1 MDLVLSKEAINSIIA
16 ILDEDLL
23 RAGADCVLLVDRSGN
38 LIVNR
43 GDPANLDVVALA
55 ALSAANFGAT
65 AEIAK
70 LIGED
75 DFALLFHKGKNE
87 NIHFTKVGRGFIL
100 ITLFGKDVS
109 LGVIRLKTVKVTEDL
124 LPILGGRRYK
134 NQSSI

>member
-87 NIHFTKVGRGFIL
+87 NIHFTKVGGGFIL

-109 LGVIRLKTVKVTEDL
+109 LGVIRLKTAKVTEDL
-124 LPILGGRRYK
+124 LPILGGE
-134 NQSSI
+134 Q

>member
-16 ILDEDLL
+16 IIDEDLL

-75 DFALLFHKGKNE
+75 DFTLLFHKGKNE
-87 NIHFTKVGRGFIL
+87 NIHFTKVGKGFIL

-109 LGVIRLKTVKVTEDL
+109 LGVIRLKTAKVTEDL
-124 LPILGGRRYK
+124 LPVLAGE
-134 NQSSI
+134 Q

>member
-23 RAGADCVLLVDRSGN
+23 RAGADCALLVDRSGN

-75 DFALLFHKGKNE
+75 DFALLFHKGRNE

-100 ITLFGKDVS
+100 ITLFGKDIS
-109 LGVIRLKTVKVTEDL
+109 LGVIRLKTAKVTDDL
-124 LPILGGRRYK
+124 LPLLGAE
-134 NQSSI
+134 Q

>member
-1 MDLVLSKEAINSIIA
+1 MDLVLSKEAIDNIINV
-16 ILDEDLL
+16 LDEDLL
-23 RAGADCVLLVDRSGN
+23 RGGADCVLLVDRSG
-38 LIVNR
+38 NR

-87 NIHFTKVGRGFIL
+87 NIHFTKVGKGFIL
-100 ITLFGKDVS
+100 ITLFGKEVS
-109 LGVIRLKTVKVTEDL
+109 LGLIRLNTSKVTETL
-124 LPILGGRRYK
+124 IPILGGE
-134 NQSSI
+134 Q

>member
-16 ILDEDLL
+16 IIDEDLL

-75 DFALLFHKGKNE
+75 DFTLLFHKGKNE
-87 NIHFTKVGRGFIL
+87 NIHFTKVGKGFIL
-100 ITLFGKDVS
+100 ITLFGRDVS
-109 LGVIRLKTVKVTEDL
+109 LGVIRLKTAKVTEDL
-124 LPILGGRRYK
+124 LPVLAGE
-134 NQSSI
+134 Q

>member
-87 NIHFTKVGRGFIL
+87 NIHFTKVGGGFIL
-100 ITLFGKDVS
+100 ITLFGRDVS
-109 LGVIRLKTVKVTEDL
+109 LGVIRLKTAKVTEDL
-124 LPILGGRRYK
+124 LPILGGE
-134 NQSSI
+134 Q

>member
-75 DFALLFHKGKNE
+75 DFALLFHKGRNE

-109 LGVIRLKTVKVTEDL
+109 LGVIRLKTAKVTEDL
-124 LPILGGRRYK
+124 LPVLGGE
-134 NQSSI
+134 Q

>member
-75 DFALLFHKGKNE
+75 DFALLFHKGRNE

-124 LPILGGRRYK
+124 LPVLGGE
-134 NQSSI
+134 Q

>member
-1 MDLVLSKEAINSIIA
+1 MDLVLSKEAIDSIIA

-75 DFALLFHKGKNE
+75 DFTLLFHKGKNE

-109 LGVIRLKTVKVTEDL
+109 LGVIRLKTAKVTEDL
-124 LPILGGRRYK
+124 LPILGGE
-134 NQSSI
+134 Q

>member
-1 MDLVLSKEAINSIIA
+1 MDLVLSKESIDNI
-16 ILDEDLL
+16 ISVLDEDLL

-87 NIHFTKVGRGFIL
+87 NIHFTKVGK
-100 ITLFGKDVS
+100 TLLCSIFLELS
-109 LGVIRLKTVKVTEDL
+109 IRF
-124 LPILGGRRYK
+124 
-134 NQSSI
+134 

>member
-109 LGVIRLKTVKVTEDL
+109 LGVIRLKTAKVTEDL
-124 LPILGGRRYK
+124 LPVLGRE
-134 NQSSI
+134 Q

>member
-1 MDLVLSKEAINSIIA
+1 MDLVLSKEVINSIIA

-23 RAGADCVLLVDRSGN
+23 RAGADCALLVDRSGN

-109 LGVIRLKTVKVTEDL
+109 LGVIRLKTAKVTEDL
-124 LPILGGRRYK
+124 LPILGRE
-134 NQSSI
+134 Q

>member
-1 MDLVLSKEAINSIIA
+1 MDLVLTKDAINSLVA
-16 ILDEDLL
+16 ILDDDLL

-65 AEIAK
+65 SEIAK

-87 NIHFTKVGRGFIL
+87 NIHFTKIGKGFIL

-109 LGVIRLKTVKVTEDL
+109 LGVIRLKTAKVTEQL
-124 LPILGGRRYK
+124 LPILGGE
-134 NQSSI
+134 Q

>member
-1 MDLVLSKEAINSIIA
+1 MDLVLSKDAINSIIA

-23 RAGADCVLLVDRSGN
+23 RAGADCALLVDRSGN

-109 LGVIRLKTVKVTEDL
+109 LGVIRLKTAKVTENL
-124 LPILGGRRYK
+124 LPILGGE
-134 NQSSI
+134 Q

>member
-1 MDLVLSKEAINSIIA
+1 MDLVLSKEAIDNIINV
-16 ILDEDLL
+16 LDEDLL
-23 RAGADCVLLVDRSGN
+23 RGGADCVLLVDRSGN

-87 NIHFTKVGRGFIL
+87 E
-100 ITLFGKDVS
+100 VS
-109 LGVIRLKTVKVTEDL
+109 LGLIRLNTAKVTETL
-124 LPILGGRRYK
+124 IPILGGE
-134 NQSSI
+134 Q

>member
-124 LPILGGRRYK
+124 LPILGEE
-134 NQSSI
+134 Q

>member
-75 DFALLFHKGKNE
+75 DFALLFHKGRNE

-124 LPILGGRRYK
+124 LPILGGE
-134 NQSSI
+134 Q

>member
-1 MDLVLSKEAINSIIA
+1 MDLVLTKEAINTLVA

-65 AEIAK
+65 SEIAK

-87 NIHFTKVGRGFIL
+87 NIHFTKIGKGFIL

-109 LGVIRLKTVKVTEDL
+109 LGVIRLKTAKVTEQL
-124 LPILGGRRYK
+124 LPILGGE
-134 NQSSI
+134 Q

>member
-1 MDLVLSKEAINSIIA
+1 MDLVLSKEAMNDLVNVI
-16 ILDEDLL
+16 DEGLL
-23 RAGADCVLLVDRSGN
+23 RAGADCALLVDRSGN

-87 NIHFTKVGRGFIL
+87 NIHFTKVGKGFIL

-109 LGVIRLKTVKVTEDL
+109 LGLIRLKTAKVTEEL
-124 LPILGGRRYK
+124 LPILGGE
-134 NQSSI
+134 

>member
-1 MDLVLSKEAINSIIA
+1 MDLVLSKEAINSIIS
-16 ILDEDLL
+16 IIDEDLL

-75 DFALLFHKGKNE
+75 DFTLLFHKGKNE
-87 NIHFTKVGRGFIL
+87 NIHFTKVGKGFIL
-100 ITLFGKDVS
+100 LTLFGKDVS
-109 LGVIRLKTVKVTEDL
+109 LGVIRLKTAKVTEDL
-124 LPILGGRRYK
+124 LPVLAGE
-134 NQSSI
+134 Q

>member
-109 LGVIRLKTVKVTEDL
+109 LGVIRLKTAKVTEDL
-124 LPILGGRRYK
+124 LPLLDGE
-134 NQSSI
+134 Q

>member
-1 MDLVLSKEAINSIIA
+1 VKSGVTMDLVLSKEAINSLVA

-23 RAGADCVLLVDRSGN
+23 QAGADCALLVDRSGN

-65 AEIAK
+65 AEIAR

-87 NIHFTKVGRGFIL
+87 NIHFTTVGRGFIL

-109 LGVIRLKTVKVTEDL
+109 LGVIRLKTANVTEKL
-124 LPILGGRRYK
+124 LPILGGEK
-134 NQSSI
+134 

>member
-16 ILDEDLL
+16 IIDEDLL

-75 DFALLFHKGKNE
+75 DFTLLFHKGKNE
-87 NIHFTKVGRGFIL
+87 NIHFTKVGKGFIL
-100 ITLFGKDVS
+100 ITLFGKDIS
-109 LGVIRLKTVKVTEDL
+109 LGVIRLKTAKVTEDL
-124 LPILGGRRYK
+124 LPALAGE
-134 NQSSI
+134 

>member
-1 MDLVLSKEAINSIIA
+1 MEIVLYKETIDKIKNVIH
-16 ILDEDLL
+16 EDNM

-87 NIHFTKVGRGFIL
+87 SIHFTKVGKGFIL
-100 ITLFGKDVS
+100 ITLFGKEVS
-109 LGVIRLKTVKVTEDL
+109 LGLIRLNTAKVTDTL
-124 LPILGGRRYK
+124 IPILGGE
-134 NQSSI
+134 Q

>member
-43 GDPANLDVVALA
+43 GDPANLDVVELA

-109 LGVIRLKTVKVTEDL
+109 LGVIRLKTAKVTEDL
-124 LPILGGRRYK
+124 LHVLGGE
-134 NQSSI
+134 Q

>member
-1 MDLVLSKEAINSIIA
+1 MDLVLSKESINSIIGV
-16 ILDEDLL
+16 IDYDLL

-65 AEIAK
+65 SEIAK

-75 DFALLFHKGKNE
+75 DFALLFHKGENE
-87 NIHFTKVGRGFIL
+87 NIHFAKVGKGFIL

-109 LGVIRLKTVKVTEDL
+109 LGLIRLKTAKVTELL
-124 LPILGGRRYK
+124 LPILGGE
-134 NQSSI
+134 Q

>member
-1 MDLVLSKEAINSIIA
+1 MDLVLSKEAVNSIIA
-16 ILDEDLL
+16 IIDEDLL

-70 LIGED
+70 LSGED
-75 DFALLFHKGKNE
+75 DFTLLFHKGKNE
-87 NIHFTKVGRGFIL
+87 NIHFTKVGKGFIL
-100 ITLFGKDVS
+100 ITLFGRDVS
-109 LGVIRLKTVKVTEDL
+109 LGVIRLKTAKVTEDL
-124 LPILGGRRYK
+124 LPVLAGE
-134 NQSSI
+134 Q

>member
-1 MDLVLSKEAINSIIA
+1 MDLVLSKDAINRIIA

-23 RAGADCVLLVDRSGN
+23 RAGADCALLVDRSGN

-109 LGVIRLKTVKVTEDL
+109 LGVIRLKTAKVTENL
-124 LPILGGRRYK
+124 LPILGGE
-134 NQSSI
+134 Q

>member
-16 ILDEDLL
+16 ILDENLL

-75 DFALLFHKGKNE
+75 DFTLLFHKGKNE
-87 NIHFTKVGRGFIL
+87 NIHFTKVGLGFIL
-100 ITLFGKDVS
+100 ITLFGKDVA
-109 LGVIRLKTVKVTEDL
+109 LGVIRLKTAKVTEDL
-124 LPILGGRRYK
+124 LPLLGGE
-134 NQSSI
+134 Q